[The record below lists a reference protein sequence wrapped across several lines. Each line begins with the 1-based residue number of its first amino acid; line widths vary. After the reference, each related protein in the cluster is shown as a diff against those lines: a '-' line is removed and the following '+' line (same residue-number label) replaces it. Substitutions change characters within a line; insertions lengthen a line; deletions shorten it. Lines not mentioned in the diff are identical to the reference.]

1 MSAFFYG
8 VILQWKL
15 DLRNKGIL
23 VTYYLVPLVFFA
35 FIGAIFASINP
46 ESKTTLIQSM
56 TVFAVTMGTMLGA
69 PIPLVELYSSEIKK
83 AYKVG
88 RVPLW
93 TPVLNNYIS
102 AFIHLMIT
110 STIIFFIA
118 PIAFNAVIPE
128 NLVLYFMSLAVLII
142 VSLGVGTILGLF
154 ITSTSKLTM
163 FGQLIFLP
171 SLMLSGIMFPTRML
185 PDILINIGKIFPATW
200 GFIITT
206 SNQLDL
212 KLFIPL
218 IIIFSITGLLSCIK
232 VSRIGID

>member
-88 RVPLW
+88 GIPLW

-128 NLVLYFMSLAVLII
+128 NLVHYFMSLAVFII
-142 VSLGVGTILGLF
+142 VSLGVGTILGIF

-206 SNQLDL
+206 SNQFDL